1 MPLQQS
7 LSAFLARLRAVWRPA
22 MYHGHGLTRDFFEG
36 WYFKF
41 ADAAERDVWAVIPGV
56 FLASSGIPG
65 EESHAF
71 VQTLN
76 GRTGESHYHRYALRE
91 FHASEEA
98 FDLRIGPNRFRIDSI
113 RLEIER
119 PEQTVSGELTFRGIS
134 PWPVTLVSPGIMGW
148 FAYVPFM
155 ECYHGVLSLDH
166 TVSGRLRIGN
176 RETDFSGGRGYI
188 EKDWGKAFPRGWVWM
203 QTNHFPET
211 GTCLTASVAR
221 IPWLGA
227 AFPGYIAGLWHR
239 GRLYRFATYTGAALV
254 HLAITDTRVQVGF
267 QNARYRLELDAK
279 RSKGGLLHA
288 PFRVAMVQRLME
300 SLTAEVSVRLLERHT
315 GREIFSGTGRNAG
328 LEVGG
333 ETGSLVM
340 EK

>member
-1 MPLQQS
+1 MQPSSRLQS
-7 LSAFLARLRAVWRPA
+7 FLARGRAVWRPG
-22 MYHGHGLTRDFFEG
+22 MYHGHGGNRDFFEG

-41 ADAAERDVWAVIPGV
+41 ADAAERNVWAVIPGV
-56 FLASSGIPG
+56 FLASSKIPG

-76 GRTGESHYHRYALRE
+76 GRTGESQYHRYDLHE
-91 FHASEEA
+91 FQASTDA
-98 FDLRIGPNRFRIDSI
+98 FDLRIGPNRFRIDSLH
-113 RLEIER
+113 LEIDR
-119 PEQTVSGELTFRGIS
+119 PEQTVAGDLAFRGIS
-134 PWPVTLVSPGIMGW
+134 PWPVTFVSPGIMGW

-166 TVSGRLRIGN
+166 AVSGRLRIGR
-176 RETDFSGGRGYI
+176 READFSGGRGYI
-188 EKDWGKAFPRGWVWM
+188 EKDWGNAFPRGWVWM
-203 QTNHFPET
+203 QTNHFSEA

-221 IPWLGA
+221 IPWLGT
-227 AFPGYIAGLWHR
+227 AFPGFIAGLWHG

-254 HLAITDTRVQVGF
+254 HLDITDTNVQVILQDG
-267 QNARYRLELDAK
+267 RHRLELDAK
-279 RSKGGLLHA
+279 RSQGGLLHA
-288 PFRVAMVQRLME
+288 PFRAAMVQRLVE
-300 SLTAEVSVRLLERHT
+300 SLTAEVSVRLLERRT

-333 ETGSLVM
+333 ETDSLVT